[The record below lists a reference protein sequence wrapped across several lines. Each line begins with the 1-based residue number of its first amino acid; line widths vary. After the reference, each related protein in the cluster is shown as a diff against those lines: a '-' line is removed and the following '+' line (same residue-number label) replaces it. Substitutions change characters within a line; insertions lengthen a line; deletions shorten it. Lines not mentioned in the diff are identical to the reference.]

1 MSNLYNLDL
10 EKNFLARAIEEPSI
24 LDELINVIGPK
35 DFSETHRPIFQAI
48 QAVKR
53 EKNGECNKIL
63 VIDKLK
69 ACSVK
74 IGGDIEAEYYIN
86 NGLGLISVSKSA
98 AMSIAADIAN
108 KTIQRELYGVAK
120 EILEKTGS
128 RETKN
133 GLTLLKEVNEIFNKK
148 VNILNT
154 SKANE
159 PKDLFAHAEEYIEL
173 LGNNPHI
180 DGVQAPFP
188 IFRELF
194 GDFGPGDM
202 SFVIARPKAGKST
215 FLLNS
220 LIQIVKIYKAENKP
234 FKSLYLDTE
243 LEFEREIRRMV
254 SALSGVGEY
263 YLRTGFYRKN
273 EEMTKKVRAIWPIIK
288 EWTKT
293 IDHIYVGGKKLDEIL
308 SIVRRWHGKN
318 VGMEDKIDTIVA
330 LDYIKLGAADDLS
343 GPVKDYQ
350 LVGQKVDAHKQL
362 ATELQY
368 HCLTAGQ
375 ANRGNEGR
383 DENKVISDGSVV
395 GLSDQISQFASN
407 IYLLQKLNMAQVAM
421 FKDIASHSFIPLYT
435 RNQGP
440 ESQGFNSLVKFE
452 QDGKTKYCENYLLFD
467 FKNFD
472 VKEITDFKTFVR
484 KNEISDKNLDN
495 GDSNAIPAI

>member
-1 MSNLYNLDL
+1 M
-10 EKNFLARAIEEPSI
+10 
-24 LDELINVIGPK
+24 
-35 DFSETHRPIFQAI
+35 
-48 QAVKR
+48 
-53 EKNGECNKIL
+53 
-63 VIDKLK
+63 
-69 ACSVK
+69 
-74 IGGDIEAEYYIN
+74 
-86 NGLGLISVSKSA
+86 
-98 AMSIAADIAN
+98 
-108 KTIQRELYGVAK
+108 
-120 EILEKTGS
+120 
-128 RETKN
+128 
-133 GLTLLKEVNEIFNKK
+133 
-148 VNILNT
+148 
-154 SKANE
+154 
-159 PKDLFAHAEEYIEL
+159 
-173 LGNNPHI
+173 
-180 DGVQAPFP
+180 
-188 IFRELF
+188 
-194 GDFGPGDM
+194 
-202 SFVIARPKAGKST
+202 
-215 FLLNS
+215 
-220 LIQIVKIYKAENKP
+220 
-234 FKSLYLDTE
+234 
-243 LEFEREIRRMV
+243 EFEREIRRMV